1 MKTHKI
7 LLGKICFKFRYNRSF
22 NVFLMFL
29 SFWHGLFL
37 LVVVLILLKIFMSIA
52 FKIVLKAVSAI
63 KNTAGQYFF
72 NLR

>member
-37 LVVVLILLKIFMSIA
+37 LVVGWAL
-52 FKIVLKAVSAI
+52 FKRSP
-63 KNTAGQYFF
+63 YFE
-72 NLR
+72 